1 MSNSK
6 LVNYTRISPNSNNPR
21 NDKIRKITIHHMA
34 GNLSVEACGNVF
46 APRSRQASSNYGVDS
61 NGRVGMYV
69 EEKNRSW
76 CSSSAS
82 NDNQAITIEVAN
94 NSGAPNWTVS
104 DKALAKTIELC
115 VDICKRNGI
124 KKLNYTGDES
134 GNLTMHCWFAAT
146 SCPGPYLKSKFP
158 YIASEV
164 NKRLS
169 GTSTTKPTTS
179 PSATL
184 YRVQVGAYKEKTNAE
199 NMEKKLKAKGFDTY
213 LVIADGLYKVQT
225 GAYSKKENAEN
236 QAKKLKGLGFDTFI
250 TTSGGSPSTS
260 TPKKSVDTLAREV
273 IQGDWG
279 NGTDRKNRLT
289 KAGYDYDAVQRKVNE
304 MLG

>member
-34 GNLSVEACGNVF
+34 GNLSVETCGNVF
-46 APRSRQASSNYGVDS
+46 ASSSRDASSNYGVDS

-104 DKALAKTIELC
+104 DKALAKTIDLC

-124 KKLNYTGDES
+124 KKLNYTGDTR

-146 SCPGPYLKSKFP
+146 SCPGPYLKSKFK
-158 YIASEV
+158 YIADEV

-169 GTSTTKPTTS
+169 GTSTPTTS

-184 YRVQVGAYKEKTNAE
+184 YRVQVGAYREKANAE
-199 NMEKKLKAKGFDTY
+199 SMEKKIKSKGFDTY
-213 LVIADGLYKVQT
+213 LIKADGLYKVQT

-236 QAKKLKGLGFDTFI
+236 QAKKLKALGFDTYI
-250 TTSGGSPSTS
+250 TTSGGSP
-260 TPKKSVDTLAREV
+260 TPPTPSKSIDTIAREV
-273 IQGDWG
+273 IRGDWG
-279 NGTDRKNRLT
+279 NGADRKTRLT
-289 KAGYDYDAVQRKVNE
+289 KAGYSYEAVQKKVNE
-304 MLG
+304 ILG

>member
-6 LVNYTRISPNSNNPR
+6 LVNYTRISPNSSNPR
-21 NDKIRKITIHHMA
+21 NDKIKKITIHHMA
-34 GNLSVEACGNVF
+34 GDLSVETCGNVF
-46 APRSRQASSNYGVDS
+46 APKSRRASSNYGVDS

-124 KKLNYTGDES
+124 GKLNYTGDTS

-146 SCPGPYLKSKFP
+146 ACPGPYLKSKFK
-158 YIASEV
+158 YIADEV
-164 NKRLS
+164 NKRLAEDD
-169 GTSTTKPTTS
+169 GDII
-179 PSATL
+179 
-184 YRVQVGAYKEKTNAE
+184 YRVQVCAC
-199 NMEKKLKAKGFDTY
+199 
-213 LVIADGLYKVQT
+213 KVK
-225 GAYSKKENAEN
+225 SNAEN
-236 QAKKLKGLGFDTFI
+236 QLKIAKDKGFSDAFI
-250 TTSGGSPSTS
+250 VEEILRADP
-260 TPKKSVDTLAREV
+260 PKKSVDEIAKEVLQGLWGVGQARADGLE
-273 IQGDWG
+273 
-279 NGTDRKNRLT
+279 L
-289 KAGYDYDAVQRKVNE
+289 AGYDYNEVQKRVNE
-304 MLG
+304 IAQMS

>member
-1 MSNSK
+1 MNNSK

-34 GNLSVEACGNVF
+34 GNLSVETCGNVF
-46 APRSRQASSNYGVDS
+46 APRSRQASSNYGIGSD
-61 NGRVGMYV
+61 GRVGMYV

-104 DKALAKTIELC
+104 DKALEKTIELC

-124 KKLNYTGDES
+124 KKLNYTGDTS

-146 SCPGPYLKSKFP
+146 SCPGPYLKSKFK
-158 YIASEV
+158 YIADEV

-169 GTSTTKPTTS
+169 GTPVKPTTPTS
-179 PSATL
+179 TL

-199 NMEKKLKAKGFDTY
+199 NMEKKIKSKGFDTY
-213 LVIADGLYKVQT
+213 LIKADGLYKVQT
-225 GAYSKKENAEN
+225 GAYSNKSNAEN
-236 QAKKLKGLGFDTFI
+236 QAKQLKSLGFDTYI
-250 TTSGGSPSTS
+250 TISGGSSITS
-260 TPKKSVDTLAREV
+260 TPKKSIDTLAKEV
-273 IQGDWG
+273 IRGAWG

-289 KAGYDYDAVQRKVNE
+289 KAGYDYNAVQRKVNE

>member
-1 MSNSK
+1 
-6 LVNYTRISPNSNNPR
+6 
-21 NDKIRKITIHHMA
+21 MA
-34 GNLSVEACGNVF
+34 GNLSVETCGNVF

-82 NDNQAITIEVAN
+82 NDNLAINIEVAN

-124 KKLNYTGDES
+124 KKLNYTGDTS

-146 SCPGPYLKSKFP
+146 SCPGPYLKSKFK
-158 YIASEV
+158 YIADEV
-164 NKRLS
+164 NKKHT
-169 GTSTTKPTTS
+169 GTSTTP
-179 PSATL
+179 PSTTL
-184 YRVQVGAYKEKTNAE
+184 YRVQVGAYKEKANAE
-199 NMEKKLKAKGFDTY
+199 KMEKKLKYKGFDTY
-213 LVIADGLYKVQT
+213 LVKADGLYKVQT

-236 QAKKLKGLGFDTFI
+236 QAKKLKALGFDTYI
-250 TTSGGSPSTS
+250 TTSGGLPITS
-260 TPKKSVDTLAREV
+260 TPKKSIDTLAKEV
-273 IQGDWG
+273 IRGNWG
-279 NGTDRKNRLT
+279 NGADRKNRLT
-289 KAGYDYDAVQRKVNE
+289 KAGYDYDTVQRKVNE